1 LSKIELI
8 DQLKEKN
15 PKLNKSEINKILESF
30 LRGII
35 SALKKGNS
43 VELRNFGKLYLKR
56 IKENFNARNPRTKEL
71 IYKPE
76 RVRLRFKAS
85 NALKKFINK

>member
-1 LSKIELI
+1 MSKIELI

-56 IKENFNARNPRTKEL
+56 IKENFNARNPKTKEL

>member
-1 LSKIELI
+1 MSKIELI